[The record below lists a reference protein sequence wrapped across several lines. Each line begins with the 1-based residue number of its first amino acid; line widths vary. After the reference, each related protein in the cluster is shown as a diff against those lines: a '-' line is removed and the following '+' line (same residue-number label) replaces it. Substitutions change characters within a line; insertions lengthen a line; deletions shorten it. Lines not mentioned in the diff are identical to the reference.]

1 MQAKEEIM
9 LSLVEMEEKTID
21 LMKNCI
27 SADNSENKLLN
38 AVYNYKNDLKSS
50 FSSAFDTI
58 TVNTSNGC
66 FNIIPHDIL
75 KAEPELLLRF
85 VNECVNLWNIEN
97 FVTQMNSKEKE
108 VIMYRLARDYIDAV
122 IGSSIDNFTDETDI
136 SAKIVNLIS
145 SGFLSSKDFITAV
158 IEDTIIKDYEDVVS
172 TPDEVIAKL
181 NELELSLER
190 KKIENKNDLLEAIE
204 PLYEYFV
211 DNENVSLCSLKILD
225 KFMNYNM
232 FEIERCRIVYSW
244 SLRLKLNENNKE
256 NDKIFDSLKK
266 RASIIDS
273 ENQKE
278 KNEFI
283 KNMEKVRI

>member
-1 MQAKEEIM
+1 M

-66 FNIIPHDIL
+66 FNIVPHDIL

-172 TPDEVIAKL
+172 IPDEVIAKL

-283 KNMEKVRI
+283 KNMGKVRI

>member
-1 MQAKEEIM
+1 
-9 LSLVEMEEKTID
+9 
-21 LMKNCI
+21 
-27 SADNSENKLLN
+27 
-38 AVYNYKNDLKSS
+38 
-50 FSSAFDTI
+50 
-58 TVNTSNGC
+58 
-66 FNIIPHDIL
+66 
-75 KAEPELLLRF
+75 
-85 VNECVNLWNIEN
+85 
-97 FVTQMNSKEKE
+97 
-108 VIMYRLARDYIDAV
+108 MYRLARDYIDAV

-172 TPDEVIAKL
+172 IPDEVIAKL

>member
-172 TPDEVIAKL
+172 IPDEVIAKL

>member
-1 MQAKEEIM
+1 M

-85 VNECVNLWNIEN
+85 VNEYVNLWNIEN

-172 TPDEVIAKL
+172 IPDEVIAKL

>member
-1 MQAKEEIM
+1 M

-172 TPDEVIAKL
+172 IPDEVIAKL

>member
-66 FNIIPHDIL
+66 FNIVPHDIL

-172 TPDEVIAKL
+172 IPDEVIAKL

-211 DNENVSLCSLKILD
+211 DNKNVSLCSLKILD

>member
-1 MQAKEEIM
+1 
-9 LSLVEMEEKTID
+9 MEEKTID

-66 FNIIPHDIL
+66 FNIVPHDIL

-172 TPDEVIAKL
+172 IPDEVIAKL

>member
-1 MQAKEEIM
+1 M

-172 TPDEVIAKL
+172 IPDEVIAKL

-283 KNMEKVRI
+283 KNMGKVRI

>member
-1 MQAKEEIM
+1 M

-172 TPDEVIAKL
+172 IPDEVIAKL

-283 KNMEKVRI
+283 KNMEIVRI

>member
-1 MQAKEEIM
+1 M

-66 FNIIPHDIL
+66 FNIVPHDIL

-145 SGFLSSKDFITAV
+145 SGFLSLKDFITAV

-172 TPDEVIAKL
+172 IPDEVIAKL

-283 KNMEKVRI
+283 KNMGKVRI

>member
-66 FNIIPHDIL
+66 FNIVPHDIL

-172 TPDEVIAKL
+172 IPDEVIAKL

>member
-1 MQAKEEIM
+1 M

-66 FNIIPHDIL
+66 FNIVPHDIL

-172 TPDEVIAKL
+172 IPDEVIAKL

>member
-1 MQAKEEIM
+1 M

-145 SGFLSSKDFITAV
+145 SGFLSSKDFITVV

-172 TPDEVIAKL
+172 IPDEVIAKL

>member
-1 MQAKEEIM
+1 M

-122 IGSSIDNFTDETDI
+122 IGSSINNFIDETDI

-172 TPDEVIAKL
+172 IPDEVIAKL

>member
-1 MQAKEEIM
+1 
-9 LSLVEMEEKTID
+9 MEEKTID

-66 FNIIPHDIL
+66 FNIVPHDIL

-172 TPDEVIAKL
+172 IPDEVIAKL

-211 DNENVSLCSLKILD
+211 DNKNVSLCSLKILD